1 MTGGSFRDNSGHHH
15 QYEDYQYHNMMMS
28 GDEDNNRLQGGGSS
42 ERGGRLLRLKNNYS
56 VGPAETLSMG
66 QEDRFVLLPPV

>member
-1 MTGGSFRDNSGHHH
+1 
-15 QYEDYQYHNMMMS
+15 MMS
-28 GDEDNNRLQGGGSS
+28 DEEQHNRGGSS

-66 QEDRFVLLPPV
+66 QEDRFVLFPPVQIPATTKVRSGGGASGLPITNG